1 MRNSLMYSYLIAILK
16 EGLLYEK
23 QFDVFLLNV
32 CIFKQYATYQFD
44 VRMSYILRNI

>member
-23 QFDVFLLNV
+23 QFDVFLLN
-32 CIFKQYATYQFD
+32 C
-44 VRMSYILRNI
+44 NIERRLVLWETV